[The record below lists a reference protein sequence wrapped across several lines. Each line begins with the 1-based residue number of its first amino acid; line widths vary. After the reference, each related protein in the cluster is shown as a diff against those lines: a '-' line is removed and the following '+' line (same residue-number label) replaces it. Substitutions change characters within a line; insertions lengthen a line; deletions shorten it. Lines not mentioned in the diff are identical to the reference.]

1 MTYKPTD
8 YQNWINLH
16 HAPDGVGSLSEYV
29 AILESYQQYG
39 PLRKAIFR
47 GEARLYDLP
56 NSGHDTYLIPKI
68 ARPII
73 TERAVLRPLRRGVA
87 PSRAALNIT
96 KEEVDELVAF
106 QTRSP
111 QPALAPASLTWLAL
125 AQHHGASTRLLDFT
139 FSPLVG
145 LFFACWSAA
154 SGVTD
159 VDGITFIPHY

>member
-1 MTYKPTD
+1 MGDLQAD

-73 TERAVLRPLRRGVA
+73 TERAVLRPLRRSVA
-87 PSRAALNIT
+87 PSRAAP
-96 KEEVDELVAF
+96 K
-106 QTRSP
+106 
-111 QPALAPASLTWLAL
+111 
-125 AQHHGASTRLLDFT
+125 
-139 FSPLVG
+139 
-145 LFFACWSAA
+145 
-154 SGVTD
+154 
-159 VDGITFIPHY
+159 HYERRG